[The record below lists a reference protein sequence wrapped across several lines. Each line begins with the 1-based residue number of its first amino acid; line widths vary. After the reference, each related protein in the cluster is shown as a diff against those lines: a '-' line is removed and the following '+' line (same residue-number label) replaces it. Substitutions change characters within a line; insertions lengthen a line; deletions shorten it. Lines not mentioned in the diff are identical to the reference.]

1 MGELECNATRL
12 EDGNWWVDEIGGF
25 HSANDV
31 DDSFDSLFLRHL
43 GQLKLQISPKQIIIT
58 WDTHEISSD
67 TIAYFIARLS
77 QNQSHSRVLLRY
89 YYYGWAEELF
99 HGPDAINIAS
109 QRMILIQRFKSVELV
124 RPTQVEVRDLFEIE
138 EASPMIKQ
146 GYEMWHTTEGQ
157 YRNASHEECA
167 EHLPNVV
174 IYRSDQKTGNLVFS
188 WVGARSLSMMVH
200 GRKWAVK
207 VIKQASGNA
216 QGSEKQDYVTQVNSA
231 YKQVW
236 ETGEPHYSSIRTL
249 LTLEG
254 KEPKWLSYQRLLM
267 RYNLH
272 DGLPAL
278 VCLSKQNSAVN
289 ILPTNVT

>member
-1 MGELECNATRL
+1 MGDQKGNSIRL
-12 EDGNWWVDEIGGF
+12 DDGNWWVDEIGDF
-25 HSANDV
+25 HSGDDI

-43 GQLKLQISPKQIIIT
+43 GQLKLQICPKQIVIT
-58 WDTHEISSD
+58 WDIHEISSD

-77 QNQSHSRVLLRY
+77 QNQFHSRVLLRY
-89 YYYGWAEELF
+89 YYYGWAEELY
-99 HGPDAINIAS
+99 HGPNAIDTAS
-109 QRMILIQRFKSVELV
+109 QRMILIQRFKSVGLV
-124 RPTQVEVRDLFEIE
+124 HPTQVKELDLFDLES
-138 EASPMIKQ
+138 ASPLIRR
-146 GYEMWHTTEGQ
+146 GFEMWHSTEGQ
-157 YRNASHEECA
+157 YRNASQDECC

-174 IYRSDQKTGNLVFS
+174 IYRPDQNTGNLVFS
-188 WVGARSLSMMVH
+188 WVGARSLSMIVH
-200 GRKWAVK
+200 GRKWAAN
-207 VIKQASGNA
+207 VIRQASRNA
-216 QGSEKQDYVTQVNSA
+216 QGSERQDYVTQVNSA

-278 VCLSKQNSAVN
+278 VCLSNQNSAVN
-289 ILPTNVT
+289 ILPTDAT